1 MYNKGTMA
9 VKVDKMYKDVLYF
22 PLTHTL
28 LKIIFIKASRLLTYS
43 SKYIG
48 AITVR
53 ILVELNDFMSTMFVH
68 QEVPL
73 SKIHALL
80 FIG

>member
-1 MYNKGTMA
+1 
-9 VKVDKMYKDVLYF
+9 MYKDLLYF
-22 PLTHTL
+22 PLTHRV
-28 LKIIFIKASRLLTYS
+28 LKIIFKASTLLTYS

-48 AITVR
+48 TITVR
-53 ILVELNDFMSTMFVH
+53 ILEEFNDFVSTMFIH

-73 SKIHALL
+73 SKIHASL